1 MTHCQ
6 GLTVSVNNGPAGME
20 KNSDSGWN
28 WVWVKL
34 VALRFASVLTSA
46 FELNGSRKLV
56 MLCRVG
62 AHIFCST
69 SLPLASTRWFCLTFS
84 SLCPLFQAVQSINL
98 SSIQK
103 KFLGCRELNT
113 GLVGEKQV
121 CYLLAI
127 QPTRGFT
134 SLKNTQLLNGCT
146 IMASLSWATW
156 SS

>member
-6 GLTVSVNNGPAGME
+6 GLTVSVNNGPTGMR

-34 VALRFASVLTSA
+34 VSLRFASVSTSA
-46 FELNGSRKLV
+46 FELNGLRKLV
-56 MLCRVG
+56 MLSRVG

-69 SLPLASTRWFCLTFS
+69 SLLLASTKWFQLTFS
-84 SLCPLFQAVQSINL
+84 SLCLLFQAVPSINL
-98 SSIQK
+98 SSIKK

-121 CYLLAI
+121 CYLWAM
-127 QPTRGFT
+127 QPPWFT

-146 IMASLSWATW
+146 ILASLIWATW